1 MGKYDFDKVVDRS
14 GTGALKLDV
23 LEERYGDANLLP
35 LWVADM
41 DFETPPFIMDALKK
55 RLEHAILGYTVNPPE
70 YWPTVIEWIKSHHGW
85 DVKQDWVTY
94 IPGIVKGIGM
104 AINVFV
110 KEDEKVIIQP
120 PVYHP
125 FRLTPEGNNRQVV
138 YNPLIENVDGS
149 YSMDFDNLAE
159 VADEKCRMLILSN
172 PHNPAGILWDRA
184 TLERLAEFCYD
195 HNIIVISDEI
205 HCDMA
210 LWGKH
215 HIPFA
220 SVSEKAAQCSITFG
234 APSKTFNIAGVVSSY
249 SIVPNDEIR
258 TKFYNWLTANELN
271 DPTLFAP
278 IATIAAFKYGEEW
291 RKEMIAYIEG
301 NIEFVINYCAEHLP
315 MIKPLRPDASFLVWL
330 NCRELKLSH
339 DQLVDLFVKKAGLAL
354 NDGAM
359 FGKEGDGFMRLN
371 IASPRSVL
379 AEALKKLENA
389 IKG

>member
-1 MGKYDFDKVVDRS
+1 
-14 GTGALKLDV
+14 
-23 LEERYGDANLLP
+23 
-35 LWVADM
+35 
-41 DFETPPFIMDALKK
+41 
-55 RLEHAILGYTVNPPE
+55 
-70 YWPTVIEWIKSHHGW
+70 
-85 DVKQDWVTY
+85 
-94 IPGIVKGIGM
+94 
-104 AINVFV
+104 
-110 KEDEKVIIQP
+110 
-120 PVYHP
+120 
-125 FRLTPEGNNRQVV
+125 
-138 YNPLIENVDGS
+138 
-149 YSMDFDNLAE
+149 
-159 VADEKCRMLILSN
+159 
-172 PHNPAGILWDRA
+172 
-184 TLERLAEFCYD
+184 
-195 HNIIVISDEI
+195 
-205 HCDMA
+205 
-210 LWGKH
+210 
-215 HIPFA
+215 
-220 SVSEKAAQCSITFG
+220 
-234 APSKTFNIAGVVSSY
+234 
-249 SIVPNDEIR
+249 VPNDEIR

-379 AEALKKLENA
+379 AEALKKLEKA